1 MFYLGIALLM
11 LFSTATLY
19 NLKMALSEDEVE
31 DRVLRF
37 LGVIVTGLVSFY
49 VAHTLG
55 FLG

>member
-1 MFYLGIALLM
+1 M